1 MWTRNCC
8 GGFVR
13 RIPVFFGL
21 GVAFAAAAFAQKAVS
36 TPAPSPPAAPPASGV
51 SETVSAALARAV
63 ALYSD
68 GAGHSSPFVQIYTPA
83 GFATT
88 RRESGTVSL
97 QAPQRV
103 RFDYDPL
110 REAPSDNT
118 ALPHARPDKK
128 VFTYDAGEGRFFS
141 PEDKQLTVRRLSED
155 EKARLPI
162 VFLTQPA
169 DLGRQYE
176 ITVEPGESA
185 PARLLLKPRVA
196 RPDLAWLR
204 LAIERDGS
212 VRELSYQDPTGNK
225 TEFRFEAW
233 QRGKARPAADFRITG
248 PPGTRI
254 VEN

>member
-1 MWTRNCC
+1 MHMRNRS
-8 GGFVR
+8 GSFVR
-13 RIPVFFGL
+13 RVPPVL
-21 GVAFAAAAFAQKAVS
+21 LALAVAFTAAAFAQKAVP
-36 TPAPSPPAAPPASGV
+36 TPAPSPPAAPTGSAPPAAP
-51 SETVSAALARAV
+51 VSAALSRAV

-68 GAGHSSPFVQIYTPA
+68 GAAHSSPFVQIYTPA

-88 RRESGTVSL
+88 RRESGRVSL

-103 RFDYDPL
+103 RFDYT
-110 REAPSDNT
+110 APE
-118 ALPHARPDKK
+118 KK

-155 EKARLPI
+155 EKARLPV
-162 VFLTQPA
+162 VFLTQPS

-176 ITVEPGESA
+176 ITAEPGESA
-185 PARLLLKPRVA
+185 APLRLLLTPRVA

-204 LAIERDGS
+204 IAIERDGS
-212 VRELSYQDPTGNK
+212 VRELSYQDSAGNK

-233 QRGKARPAADFRITG
+233 RREKARPAADFRITG